1 MSDEQHSDVLG
12 NLPHTRAHR
21 RSDKRGARPATP
33 QAEPAPA
40 DTATPPES
48 KPKAGPKPKPA
59 PKPKAD
65 PKSKPAPKPKPGPKA
80 NTTPQRKPTT
90 AVPPRPT
97 TPPRRPPATPPKRTG
112 RTEVLGT
119 AVQAA
124 AELAEIGL
132 SVGAR
137 ARRDAPRAEFRILP
151 PYFRAERSSV
161 RRRSAGEPLAD
172 HLIRRGESVPLKTV
186 ALNEREPVSS
196 PRRPKAK
203 RNGSVKT

>member
-12 NLPHTRAHR
+12 NLPHTRPHR

-33 QAEPAPA
+33 QAEAAPA

-48 KPKAGPKPKPA
+48 KAAPKPKPA
-59 PKPKAD
+59 PKAK
-65 PKSKPAPKPKPGPKA
+65 
-80 NTTPQRKPTT
+80 TTPQRQPTT
-90 AVPPRPT
+90 AVPPRPA

-137 ARRDAPRAEFRILP
+137 A
-151 PYFRAERSSV
+151 
-161 RRRSAGEPLAD
+161 
-172 HLIRRGESVPLKTV
+172 IRR
-186 ALNEREPVSS
+186 AVSRL
-196 PRRPKAK
+196 PRP
-203 RNGSVKT
+203 